1 MGHRPSKISKLSK
14 LSSKL
19 KKKPSMN
26 NSSSRDNNTS
36 NSLSGFEN
44 FNEPIFKFEN
54 GRRYINNDSIQYLL
68 PNDDDE
74 SPCMKIL
81 VEGFI
86 QFCKTK
92 NMNPIVC
99 PLIPGY
105 LQENGFVDIDTLKNS
120 GHYGSSAGRFGKL
133 ALEDFILVFDAL
145 KTPISSILEINN
157 EEYQN
162 LLDKL
167 QEEVDTN
174 DTFYEVYKFI
184 GKKFIPEN

>member
-1 MGHRPSKISKLSK
+1 
-14 LSSKL
+14 
-19 KKKPSMN
+19 
-26 NSSSRDNNTS
+26 
-36 NSLSGFEN
+36 
-44 FNEPIFKFEN
+44 
-54 GRRYINNDSIQYLL
+54 
-68 PNDDDE
+68 
-74 SPCMKIL
+74 
-81 VEGFI
+81 
-86 QFCKTK
+86 
-92 NMNPIVC
+92 MNPIVC

-174 DTFYEVYKFI
+174 DTFYEVYNDELHPPPITANEFDGSIYPGTNQRFKPVNYQDNEYQDF
-184 GKKFIPEN
+184 GLLGL